1 MKFIKVIA
9 NALISII
16 VFILILISM
25 FISSSQ
31 KLISKENISV
41 FISDAD
47 ILNVDVNVLFN
58 QEEIKITLKEKITNL
73 AILNNIPNEIVEDIL
88 KSEEINEMLG
98 DFFNQTITYVIE
110 GGSKPNIQDESV
122 NKIKEV
128 ANISLNDNLNI
139 MIEEDELNNYIES
152 FSKSI
157 VDIVPERDEI
167 INNSDMELF
176 KIMINFNLIY
186 LYIIILC
193 LLLISIFINKKYYI
207 PFKILGI
214 SMFVSGILF
223 VIMGS
228 LEYIVTN
235 FIIKD
240 IQGMQPFI
248 MPLITNVLTIWF
260 KQGIM
265 ISFTSLF
272 LILIYITL
280 NRMNKS

>member
-1 MKFIKVIA
+1 MKFIKVFA
-9 NALISII
+9 NILISTI

-31 KLISKENISV
+31 KLISKENISD

-73 AILNNIPNEIVEDIL
+73 AILNNIPKEIVEDIL

-110 GGSKPNIQDESV
+110 GGSKPNIQDESI

-128 ANISLNDNLNI
+128 ASISLNDNLNI
-139 MIEEDELNNYIES
+139 MIEEEELNNYIES

-157 VDIVPERDEI
+157 VDIVPNRDEI
-167 INNSDMELF
+167 INNYDMEIF
-176 KIMINFNLIY
+176 KIMINFNLTSIY
-186 LYIIILC
+186 LIILG
-193 LLLISIFINKKYYI
+193 LLLISIIINKKYYI

-214 SMFVSGILF
+214 SMFISGILF
-223 VIMGS
+223 VIIGS
-228 LEYIVTN
+228 LEYVVTN

-240 IQGMQPFI
+240 IQGMQTFI
-248 MPLITNVLTIWF
+248 TPLITNVLTIWF

>member
-1 MKFIKVIA
+1 MKFIKIIS
-9 NALISII
+9 NILISII

-25 FISSSQ
+25 FISSGQ
-31 KLISKENISV
+31 KLISKENISH

-58 QEEIKITLKEKITNL
+58 QAEIKITLKEKITNL
-73 AILNNIPNEIVEDIL
+73 AISNNIPKEIVDDIL

-110 GGSKPNIQDESV
+110 NGSKPNIQEESI
-122 NKIKEV
+122 NQIKEV

-139 MIEEDELNNYIES
+139 MIEEEELNNYIES

-157 VDIVPERDEI
+157 VDIVPNRDEI
-167 INNSDMELF
+167 INNYDMEIF
-176 KIMINFNLIY
+176 KIIINFNLIY
-186 LYIIILC
+186 LYIIILI
-193 LLLISIFINKKYYI
+193 LLLISIFVNKKCYI

-214 SMFVSGILF
+214 SMFISGILF

-248 MPLITNVLTIWF
+248 TPLITNVLTIWF
-260 KQGIM
+260 KQGIV